1 MELWGIREVAPEY
14 YPDQHHDGA
23 SEPGDQRS
31 CDISA
36 QTYAHDPVDDWRSY
50 EPGEEAQG
58 ISEQPESDEYCFSTH
73 CWITKLR
80 YGPKAVNATRVES
93 LY

>member
-1 MELWGIREVAPEY
+1 MELLGIREVAPEY
-14 YPDQHHDGA
+14 DPDQHHDRA
-23 SEPGDQRS
+23 SESG
-31 CDISA
+31 
-36 QTYAHDPVDDWRSY
+36 DPVDDWCSY

-80 YGPKAVNATRVES
+80 YDSILVNATRVDS
-93 LY
+93 LNRRVEFC